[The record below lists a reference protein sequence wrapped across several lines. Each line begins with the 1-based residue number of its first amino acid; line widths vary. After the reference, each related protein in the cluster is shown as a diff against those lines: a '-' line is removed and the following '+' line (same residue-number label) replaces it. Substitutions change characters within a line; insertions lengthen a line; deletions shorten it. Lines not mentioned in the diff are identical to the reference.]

1 MDDLITK
8 LLGTSDVDEA
18 KEIVD
23 MFNLDIKKKDV
34 IRASK
39 YSDIL
44 DKITSQ
50 IDTRL
55 TFSPDSFSN
64 RELIEYIKT
73 MQGSLKETLDTAV
86 ETIPTI
92 QINKNE
98 LNFNLTEDTLNRESR
113 ERIAEAI
120 KGILNDSNVK
130 QILDV
135 ENFEEQV
142 NTPEN
147 GDWYKRLKM
156 FR

>member
-1 MDDLITK
+1 MDENLTLK
-8 LLGTSDVDEA
+8 LLNTSNVDEA

-23 MFNLDIKKKDV
+23 IFNLDIKKKDV

-64 RELIEYIKT
+64 RELIEYVKT

-98 LNFNLTEDTLNRESR
+98 LNLNLSEDTLDRDSR
-113 ERIAEAI
+113 ERIAEVLKSIIGDNAEVI
-120 KGILNDSNVK
+120 N
-130 QILDV
+130 V
-135 ENFEEQV
+135 ENFKEV
-142 NTPEN
+142 NTPETAI
-147 GDWYKRLKM
+147 DIKD
-156 FR
+156 

>member
-23 MFNLDIKKKDV
+23 IFNLDIKKKDV

-55 TFSPDSFSN
+55 TFAPDSFSN
-64 RELIEYIKT
+64 RELIEYVKT

-98 LNFNLTEDTLNRESR
+98 LNLNLTEDALNRESR

-120 KGILNDSNVK
+120 KGILNDSNAK

-147 GDWYKRLKM
+147 GD
-156 FR
+156 

>member
-1 MDDLITK
+1 MDENLTLK
-8 LLGTSDVDEA
+8 LLNTSNVDEA

-23 MFNLDIKKKDV
+23 IFNLDIKKKDV

-64 RELIEYIKT
+64 RELIEYVKT

-98 LNFNLTEDTLNRESR
+98 LNLNLSEDTLDRDSR
-113 ERIAEAI
+113 ERIAEVLKSIIGDNAEVI
-120 KGILNDSNVK
+120 N
-130 QILDV
+130 V
-135 ENFEEQV
+135 ENFEEV
-142 NTPEN
+142 NTPETAI
-147 GDWYKRLKM
+147 DIKD
-156 FR
+156 

>member
-147 GDWYKRLKM
+147 GD
-156 FR
+156 